1 MADQFANSIV
11 WTSRWG
17 HFLSS
22 FNSFV
27 VYYNISKYERGSKG
41 YISQKYSI
49 YLHFVYIYNAIFDIV
64 KQQRT

>member
-1 MADQFANSIV
+1 MRVRYQ
-11 WTSRWG
+11 
-17 HFLSS
+17 
-22 FNSFV
+22 
-27 VYYNISKYERGSKG
+27 GSKG